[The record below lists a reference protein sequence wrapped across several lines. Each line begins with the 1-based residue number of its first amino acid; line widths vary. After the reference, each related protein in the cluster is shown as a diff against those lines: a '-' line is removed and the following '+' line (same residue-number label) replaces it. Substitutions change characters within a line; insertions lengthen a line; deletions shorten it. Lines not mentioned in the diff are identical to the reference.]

1 MYVCVCKGITESD
14 VENLGRIGI
23 TCPNKLAATLGID
36 DEDSCC
42 GRCLNH
48 IVELVTIASRK
59 CPRYQTAV
67 HVSH

>member
-14 VENLGRIGI
+14 VENLGRSGV

-36 DEDSCC
+36 DEDTCC

-48 IVELVTIASRK
+48 IVELVTIASREHSR
-59 CPRYQTAV
+59 CPTAV
-67 HVSH
+67 QV